1 MSSPGAQIAIWS
13 SGSTRGAVK
22 AEWFVAL
29 AAGIAA
35 APVLFGFIVTRWV
48 KYWNRADRSGGVV

>member
-1 MSSPGAQIAIWS
+1 VE
-13 SGSTRGAVK
+13 AVVGF

-48 KYWNRADRSGGVV
+48 KYWSRADRSGGVV

>member
-1 MSSPGAQIAIWS
+1 M
-13 SGSTRGAVK
+13 K

-29 AAGIAA
+29 AAAIYA

-48 KYWNRADRSGGVV
+48 KFWSRAGRDGPLV